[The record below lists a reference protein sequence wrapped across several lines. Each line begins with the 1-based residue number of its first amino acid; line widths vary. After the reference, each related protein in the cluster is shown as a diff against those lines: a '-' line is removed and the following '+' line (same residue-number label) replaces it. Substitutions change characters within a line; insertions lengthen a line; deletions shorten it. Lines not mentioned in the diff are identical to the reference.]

1 MEVPMKIARSIFGL
15 FIVVVC
21 ASVLVFPAESGQSKP
36 EVVAVMYGHANEGTW
51 DPAAYQGLLDAQKIV
66 PFKLSLSE
74 GTSTQDAEKII
85 RNWAARGVDIIFAH
99 SDIFMEPVLTVAK
112 NFPKVYFI
120 CETQIDPDSYTDDP
134 EQKKINYKNAPPNL
148 ILAGDTPWE
157 GNYLAGYL
165 AAKMSKTG
173 KLGVLQPFEA
183 PPLNRYSNCFLL
195 GARAAKPDIKVK
207 VVYIGDYIAPA
218 ETRDAVKSLAQDG
231 CDVIF
236 SETDDNSAILESKAQ
251 GIYCIP
257 MYMDKNKVAPETVL
271 TSVVMD
277 WSGPLTGAIEAAV
290 KGDWKAYRKEHYF
303 RPLSAQDESIHLG
316 KFAPSVPDNI
326 KQEVQG
332 LDKKFKDG
340 SLKVDVIDKV
350 LIK

>member
-1 MEVPMKIARSIFGL
+1 MKTVRIIFGL
-15 FIVVVC
+15 FIVGVC
-21 ASVLVFPAESGQSKP
+21 AGLLGCPGECAQDKP
-36 EVVAVMYGHANEGTW
+36 EVVAIMYGHANEGTW
-51 DPAAYQGLLDAQKIV
+51 DPAAYKGLLAAQEKI

-85 RNWAARGVDIIFAH
+85 RNWAARGVNVIFVH
-99 SDIFMEPVLTVAK
+99 SDIYLDPVLTVAK

-120 CETQIDPDSYTDDP
+120 CETQIDPDSFADDP
-134 EQKKINYKNAPPNL
+134 EQKKINSKNAPLNL
-148 ILAGDTPWE
+148 VLAGDTPWE

-183 PPLNRYSNCFLL
+183 PPLNRYTNCFFF
-195 GARAAKPDIKVK
+195 GAKAAKPDIKVK

-257 MYMDKNKVAPETVL
+257 MYLEKSHVAPETVL
-271 TSVVMD
+271 TSVVME
-277 WSGPLTGAIEAAV
+277 WSGPLTGAIEAAI
-290 KGDWKAYRKEHYF
+290 KGNWKDYRKDHYF
-303 RPLSAQDESIHLG
+303 RPLTAQDNSIHLG
-316 KFAPSVPDNI
+316 KIAPSVPEKI
-326 KQEVQG
+326 KQEVEELNKRLQ
-332 LDKKFKDG
+332 DG
-340 SLKVDVIDKV
+340 SVKVDIVDKV
-350 LIK
+350 LVK